1 LSHERSDIAG
11 AEGFHSLEGNMCGT
25 AMRGADALP
34 GSKATSRAKG
44 SHRNLGGLVSGR
56 QALRERDGPHR
67 EGEEPKP
74 MMHGREK
81 SDLVIVAMKP
91 ANKAR
96 KAHCG
101 GVCGGGRSGV
111 GGAKGGG
118 QGEYA
123 PAKHVLDSEPD
134 SRVTGAGAYTA
145 TCAVTHPRWEKLWGG
160 ATEVVAP
167 SSSIRTDGGCPV
179 VQVNDL
185 SRSLAAFDPISTLV
199 VVVEMSK
206 MSWLVSGVVP
216 GVERQPL
223 KKLEPDATALL
234 RLIERWRI
242 EAVRAGR
249 PIRRVALAY
258 EAGRDGFWLAR
269 WLIARGIDA
278 HVIHS
283 ASVAVSRERKRA
295 KTDRLDAVMLRR
307 VFLGWLRG
315 ERGHCG
321 MVAIPTM
328 EEEDARR
335 PSRERESLVNE
346 RSRIVNRMKSAL
358 ARLGIR
364 GFKPHLRRAPERLA
378 CLRTAEGTG
387 LPANIIA
394 ELRRDMA
401 RLALV
406 REQISS
412 IEKTRAERLERAP
425 DTGPHAM
432 VRLLSRVIGIGI
444 ETADMLVREILSR
457 KLRDRRALARYAG
470 LTGSPDESGL
480 KSREKGLA
488 KAGNARVRRGLIQL
502 AWRFLMFQKDSAL
515 ARWYRTRT
523 EGPSGAR
530 KTTMIVALARKLL
543 IALWRLVTTGE
554 VPDGVELRPAA

>member
-1 LSHERSDIAG
+1 
-11 AEGFHSLEGNMCGT
+11 
-25 AMRGADALP
+25 MRT
-34 GSKATSRAKG
+34 SKARTGLRARFAC
-44 SHRNLGGLVSGR
+44 HRRWSVYGKQLPSYTR
-56 QALRERDGPHR
+56 
-67 EGEEPKP
+67 
-74 MMHGREK
+74 
-81 SDLVIVAMKP
+81 
-91 ANKAR
+91 
-96 KAHCG
+96 
-101 GVCGGGRSGV
+101 GGRSY
-111 GGAKGGG
+111 GGA
-118 QGEYA
+118 A
-123 PAKHVLDSEPD
+123 
-134 SRVTGAGAYTA
+134 
-145 TCAVTHPRWEKLWGG
+145 
-160 ATEVVAP
+160 EVVAP
-167 SSSIRTDGGCPV
+167 SSSLRTDGGCPV
-179 VQVNDL
+179 LQVNDL
-185 SRSLAAFDPISTLV
+185 SRSLASFDPISTLV

-206 MSWLVSGVVP
+206 TSWLVSGVVP
-216 GVERQPL
+216 GVERQSL

-249 PIRRVALAY
+249 PIRRIALAY

-269 WLIARGIDA
+269 WLIARGIEA

-283 ASVAVSRERKRA
+283 ASVAVS
-295 KTDRLDAVMLRR
+295 
-307 VFLGWLRG
+307 RG

-335 PSRERESLVNE
+335 PSRERENLVNE

-387 LPANIIA
+387 LPANII
-394 ELRRDMA
+394 EEFRRDMA

-406 REQISS
+406 REQIGS
-412 IEKTRAERLERAP
+412 IENTRAERLERAP

-554 VPDGVELRPAA
+554 VPDGVELRPVA

>member
-1 LSHERSDIAG
+1 
-11 AEGFHSLEGNMCGT
+11 
-25 AMRGADALP
+25 
-34 GSKATSRAKG
+34 
-44 SHRNLGGLVSGR
+44 
-56 QALRERDGPHR
+56 
-67 EGEEPKP
+67 
-74 MMHGREK
+74 MMHGHEK

-91 ANKAR
+91 ANKAK
-96 KAHCG
+96 KAPCG

-123 PAKHVLDSEPD
+123 PAKHVLDSEPG
-134 SRVTGAGAYTA
+134 SRVTGAGPHTAYLCRHKPEVGEA
-145 TCAVTHPRWEKLWGG
+145 MGRA
-160 ATEVVAP
+160 AEVVAP
-167 SSSIRTDGGCPV
+167 SSSTRTDGGCPV
-179 VQVNDL
+179 LQVNDL

-206 MSWLVSGVVP
+206 TSWLVSGVVP

-249 PIRRVALAY
+249 PIRRIALAY

-269 WLIARGIDA
+269 WLIARGIEA

-283 ASVAVSRERKRA
+283 ASVAVSREGKRA
-295 KTDRLDAVMLRR
+295 KTDRLDAAILMR

-387 LPANIIA
+387 LPANIIE

-412 IEKTRAERLERAP
+412 IEKTRVER
-425 DTGPHAM
+425 
-432 VRLLSRVIGIGI
+432 
-444 ETADMLVREILSR
+444 
-457 KLRDRRALARYAG
+457 
-470 LTGSPDESGL
+470 
-480 KSREKGLA
+480 
-488 KAGNARVRRGLIQL
+488 
-502 AWRFLMFQKDSAL
+502 
-515 ARWYRTRT
+515 
-523 EGPSGAR
+523 
-530 KTTMIVALARKLL
+530 
-543 IALWRLVTTGE
+543 
-554 VPDGVELRPAA
+554 

>member
-1 LSHERSDIAG
+1 
-11 AEGFHSLEGNMCGT
+11 
-25 AMRGADALP
+25 
-34 GSKATSRAKG
+34 
-44 SHRNLGGLVSGR
+44 VSGR
-56 QALRERDGPHR
+56 QALCERDGPHR

-74 MMHGREK
+74 MMYGREK
-81 SDLVIVAMKP
+81 SDPAIVAVNP
-91 ANKAR
+91 SNKAR

-123 PAKHVLDSEPD
+123 PAQHVLDSEPS
-134 SRVTGAGAYTA
+134 SRVTGVGAYTA
-145 TCAVTHPRWEKLWGG
+145 TLPSHTRGG
-160 ATEVVAP
+160 RSYGAGTAEVVAP
-167 SSSIRTDGGCPV
+167 SSSIQTDGGCPV

-185 SRSLAAFDPISTLV
+185 SRSLTVFDPISTLV

-206 MSWLVSGVVP
+206 ASWLVSGIIP

-234 RLIERWRI
+234 RAIERWRS

-249 PIRRVALAY
+249 PIRRIALAY

-269 WLIARGIDA
+269 WLIARGIEA

-295 KTDRLDAVMLRR
+295 KTDRLDAAMLMR

-346 RSRIVNRMKSAL
+346 RSRIINRMKSAL

-387 LPANIIA
+387 LPTNIIE
-394 ELRRDMA
+394 ELRRDMV

-406 REQISS
+406 REQITS

-515 ARWYRTRT
+515 AQWYRTRT

-530 KTTMIVALARKLL
+530 KTTMIAALARKLL

-554 VPDGVELRPAA
+554 IPDGVELRPAA

>member
-1 LSHERSDIAG
+1 MA
-11 AEGFHSLEGNMCGT
+11 
-25 AMRGADALP
+25 
-34 GSKATSRAKG
+34 
-44 SHRNLGGLVSGR
+44 
-56 QALRERDGPHR
+56 
-67 EGEEPKP
+67 
-74 MMHGREK
+74 
-81 SDLVIVAMKP
+81 
-91 ANKAR
+91 
-96 KAHCG
+96 
-101 GVCGGGRSGV
+101 
-111 GGAKGGG
+111 
-118 QGEYA
+118 
-123 PAKHVLDSEPD
+123 
-134 SRVTGAGAYTA
+134 
-145 TCAVTHPRWEKLWGG
+145 
-160 ATEVVAP
+160 
-167 SSSIRTDGGCPV
+167 
-179 VQVNDL
+179 QVNDL
-185 SRSLAAFDPISTLV
+185 SRSLTAFDPISTLV

-206 MSWLVSGVVP
+206 ASWLVSGAVP

-234 RLIERWRI
+234 RLIERWRN

-249 PIRRVALAY
+249 PISRIALAY

-295 KTDRLDAVMLRR
+295 KTDRLDAAMLMR

-346 RSRIVNRMKSAL
+346 RSRITNRMKSAF
-358 ARLGIR
+358 ARLGVR
-364 GFKPHLRRAPERLA
+364 GRKPHLRKAPERLA
-378 CLRTAEGTG
+378 ALRTAEGTG
-387 LPANIIA
+387 LRRHHRGF
-394 ELRRDMA
+394 RRDMA

-406 REQISS
+406 REQIGS
-412 IEKTRAERLERAP
+412 IEKTRAERLERVP

-432 VRLLSRVIGIGI
+432 VLRLARVIGIGI
-444 ETADMLVREILSR
+444 EYCRTCCTGDP
-457 KLRDRRALARYAG
+457 ALFDLEASAR
-470 LTGSPDESGL
+470 SSH
-480 KSREKGLA
+480 
-488 KAGNARVRRGLIQL
+488 
-502 AWRFLMFQKDSAL
+502 
-515 ARWYRTRT
+515 RT